1 MGSNPTPVLF
11 KMRKRRNIY
20 VISLEKLHEM
30 HTGSLLSRLQAL
42 RQCNET
48 RNDGDDIVFDNV
60 IVSKDGEK
68 WKIAYRQVKEILAG
82 REHYQKK
89 TRRMR

>member
-1 MGSNPTPVLF
+1 MKKKRHIPVLG
-11 KMRKRRNIY
+11 ID
-20 VISLEKLHEM
+20 KLYEM

-60 IVSKDGEK
+60 IVSKDEEK
-68 WKIAYRQVKEILAG
+68 WKVAYRQVKEVLAG

>member
-1 MGSNPTPVLF
+1 MKKKRHIPVLG
-11 KMRKRRNIY
+11 ID
-20 VISLEKLHEM
+20 KLYEM

-42 RQCNET
+42 RECNET

-60 IVSKDGEK
+60 IVSKDEEK
-68 WKIAYRQVKEILAG
+68 WKVAYRQVKEVLAG

>member
-1 MGSNPTPVLF
+1 MKKKRHIPVLG
-11 KMRKRRNIY
+11 ID
-20 VISLEKLHEM
+20 KLYEM

-60 IVSKDGEK
+60 IVSKDEEK
-68 WKIAYRQVKEILAG
+68 WKVAYRQVKEVLAG

-89 TRRMR
+89 TRRIR

>member
-1 MGSNPTPVLF
+1 MIMKKKRHIPVLG
-11 KMRKRRNIY
+11 ID
-20 VISLEKLHEM
+20 KLYEM

-60 IVSKDGEK
+60 IVSKDEEK
-68 WKIAYRQVKEILAG
+68 WKVAYRHVKEVLAG

>member
-1 MGSNPTPVLF
+1 MIMKKKRHIPVLG
-11 KMRKRRNIY
+11 ID
-20 VISLEKLHEM
+20 KLYEM

-42 RQCNET
+42 RECNET

-60 IVSKDGEK
+60 IVSKDEEK
-68 WKIAYRQVKEILAG
+68 WKVAYRQVKEVLAG

>member
-1 MGSNPTPVLF
+1 MIMKKKRHIPVLG
-11 KMRKRRNIY
+11 ID
-20 VISLEKLHEM
+20 KLYEM

-42 RQCNET
+42 RECNET
-48 RNDGDDIVFDNV
+48 KNEGDDIVFDNV
-60 IVSKDGEK
+60 IVSKDEEK
-68 WKIAYRQVKEILAG
+68 WKVAYRQVKEVLAG

>member
-1 MGSNPTPVLF
+1 MIMKKKRHIPVLG
-11 KMRKRRNIY
+11 ID
-20 VISLEKLHEM
+20 KLYEM

-60 IVSKDGEK
+60 IVSKDEEK
-68 WKIAYRQVKEILAG
+68 WKVAYRQVKEVLAG

>member
-1 MGSNPTPVLF
+1 MKKKRHIPVLG
-11 KMRKRRNIY
+11 ID
-20 VISLEKLHEM
+20 KLYEM

-60 IVSKDGEK
+60 IVSKDEEK
-68 WKIAYRQVKEILAG
+68 WKVAYRHVKEVLAG